1 MYYRRKIIL
10 SLLQEF
16 GGKLKR
22 TDFQKF
28 LFLVSEHQKKRAFDF
43 IPYKYGCYSFQA
55 SMDKSTMIKYGLLEE
70 SNDWIKKDIKDY
82 IPELKKED
90 KEIIF
95 FIKSNLGN
103 LSGNELLKYVY
114 NKYPYYA
121 FNSLVSKHIMNED
134 EMKFIESHKPV
145 NNKKCFYTI
154 GYEGKSLEKYLNQ
167 LIESDIKVLI
177 DVRKNPIS
185 MKFGFSKNQLK
196 SACEKINVKYL
207 HIPDLGIES
216 DKRQNLNDMSDY
228 ENLFNFYSANTLPKN
243 TDNINKIILLLE
255 KHKRIAITCF
265 EKEVCKC
272 HRGKILETITK
283 LISSDWEIENL

>member
-228 ENLFNFYSANTLPKN
+228 ENLFNFYSVNTLPKN

>member
-121 FNSLVSKHIMNED
+121 FNSLVSKNIMNAD

-167 LIESDIKVLI
+167 LIESDIKALI

-196 SACEKINVKYL
+196 NACEKINIKYL

-216 DKRQNLNDMSDY
+216 DKRQNLNNMSDY
-228 ENLFNFYSANTLPKN
+228 ENLFSFYSENTLPKN

-283 LISSDWEIENL
+283 LIPSDCEIENL